1 MAYQVLARKYRPQLF
16 SDVIGQDHVTRTLLN
31 ALAQNRIAHGYIFSG
46 HRGIGKT
53 TIARILAAA
62 LNCSNAVGSPE
73 RPTEEPCRVCV
84 NCREISSASR
94 QDDSI
99 FEESHSFDVE
109 EIDAATNRGID
120 DARLLTSKIQT
131 RPTNKS
137 KYKIII
143 LDEAHQITDAAW
155 NALLKTL
162 EEPPEWAVFM
172 FATTQPEDIPQ
183 TIRSRCQHF
192 SFHAVKLDDIVGQ
205 LRFIA
210 TKEAITVDGA
220 TLTLLAEAG
229 DGSMRDALSIM
240 DQAIASA
247 PMKPSPPS
255 PATTEPGA
263 PSMTASS
270 SWVGS
275 TTDAE
280 QLHPHLEI
288 TQVRELMGS
297 VSNVVYE
304 QILQAVHANNSADVL
319 SIVGR
324 LLDAGNGAPQLARQF
339 VRYLRNTIVAKVTHL
354 APGTEATG
362 IAADL
367 LQISPEERNRAAR
380 SASLFTEEELSRFLS
395 IVLRTFDELGYRQE
409 QRFHLELGLLKLV
422 HVQRLVPIEEL
433 LSQLGAKPTSTPN
446 TTPTSLAIPSATLG
460 APSSE
465 TASSSPKVGGAAASP
480 TTAATPSSRPNPA
493 VSPSPTPSSR
503 PESAPT
509 APKNLSSR
517 PESAPFAD
525 AAERPAVPQPSLTG
539 DASPNATTQVPQGFS
554 LGSHT
559 PDKQGALAPVALT
572 GHITFNHLN
581 FAYPTGPEVLHDIT
595 LALPAGSSL
604 AIVGPTG
611 SGKSTLV
618 SLIPR
623 LYDAP
628 PNTVLLD
635 NRPVRDYPLHTLRA
649 AIGFVPQETYLF
661 STTIASN
668 IAFGTPNATESEIE
682 SAARTAHIATEVLDF
697 PRGFATLVGERGMT
711 LSGGQKQRTAIARA
725 ILRNPPILILDDALA
740 SVDTDTEEQILA
752 GLRDS
757 MQGRT
762 TILIAHRVSTARNAD
777 RIAVLVNGRIAELGT
792 HDELLARGGYYTDL
806 FEKQSLEEE
815 ILTA

>member
-62 LNCSNAVGSPE
+62 LNCSTPVGSPE
-73 RPTEEPCRVCV
+73 RPTEEPCRICV

-94 QDDSI
+94 QETSI

-162 EEPPEWAVFM
+162 EEPPDWAVFM

-205 LRFIA
+205 LRFISA
-210 TKEAITVDGA
+210 KEALTVDDS

-247 PMKPSPPS
+247 PLVDGRP
-255 PATTEPGA
+255 
-263 PSMTASS
+263 
-270 SWVGS
+270 V
-275 TTDAE
+275 
-280 QLHPHLEI
+280 LEI
-288 TQVRELMGS
+288 AQVRELMGS
-297 VSNVVYE
+297 VSNIVYE

-319 SIVGR
+319 AIVGR

-354 APGTEATG
+354 TPDSPATG

-367 LQISPEERNRAAR
+367 LQISPEERARAAR
-380 SASLFTEEELSRFLS
+380 SATLFTEEELSRFLA

-433 LSQLGAKPTSTPN
+433 LSQLGVKPTTPPN
-446 TTPTSLAIPSATLG
+446 NRPT
-460 APSSE
+460 E
-465 TASSSPKVGGAAASP
+465 
-480 TTAATPSSRPNPA
+480 
-493 VSPSPTPSSR
+493 
-503 PESAPT
+503 
-509 APKNLSSR
+509 LSSR
-517 PESAPFAD
+517 PEPASLPLPKATPPTSTPAKTLASSPFESDSSRKTPTAF
-525 AAERPAVPQPSLTG
+525 
-539 DASPNATTQVPQGFS
+539 ATPVVTATS
-554 LGSHT
+554 ST
-559 PDKQGALAPVALT
+559 DGALALADNPELAPQPLARPHLVISPVATPIHTTPIHTQDLIST
-572 GHITFNHLN
+572 PISAAADAGINLSDLHSQFIHALAAVKGQQSASEQIEDSTLRIDDNTLKIQTTCSKTMLPVLLNADAEKILKTTLRSSNFGHLKL
-581 FAYPTGPEVLHDIT
+581 EL
-595 LALPAGSSL
+595 LPALTATTPSN
-604 AIVGPTG
+604 
-611 SGKSTLV
+611 
-618 SLIPR
+618 
-623 LYDAP
+623 AP
-628 PNTVLLD
+628 KK
-635 NRPVRDYPLHTLRA
+635 HRA
-649 AIGFVPQETYLF
+649 AAAG
-661 STTIASN
+661 S
-668 IAFGTPNATESEIE
+668 ATELAEKHPIVQQ
-682 SAARTAHIATEVLDF
+682 A
-697 PRGFATLVGERGMT
+697 
-711 LSGGQKQRTAIARA
+711 KQIF
-725 ILRNPPILILDDALA
+725 
-740 SVDTDTEEQILA
+740 S
-752 GLRDS
+752 
-757 MQGRT
+757 
-762 TILIAHRVSTARNAD
+762 
-777 RIAVLVNGRIAELGT
+777 AELSNVI
-792 HDELLARGGYYTDL
+792 DLRG
-806 FEKQSLEEE
+806 KN
-815 ILTA
+815 

>member
-62 LNCSNAVGSPE
+62 LNCSTPVGSPE

-94 QDDSI
+94 QENSI

-162 EEPPEWAVFM
+162 EEPPDWAIFM

-205 LRFIA
+205 LRSIA
-210 TKEAITVDGA
+210 TKEELDVNDA

-247 PMKPSPPS
+247 PIVD
-255 PATTEPGA
+255 GR
-263 PSMTASS
+263 
-270 SWVGS
+270 
-275 TTDAE
+275 
-280 QLHPHLEI
+280 PHLEI

-319 SIVGR
+319 SVVGR

-339 VRYLRNTIVAKVTHL
+339 VRYLRNTIVAKVTGL
-354 APGTEATG
+354 SPDAEATG

-380 SASLFTEEELSRFLS
+380 SAALFTEEDLSRFLA
-395 IVLRTFDELGYRQE
+395 ITLRTFDELGYRQE

-422 HVQRLVPIEEL
+422 HVQRLIPIEDL
-433 LSQLGAKPTSTPN
+433 LSQMG
-446 TTPTSLAIPSATLG
+446 
-460 APSSE
+460 
-465 TASSSPKVGGAAASP
+465 
-480 TTAATPSSRPNPA
+480 TTATPRLN
-493 VSPSPTPSSR
+493 PTPSAAARTSSSSVSTTPRAAAPASAPVTAPTPRPTPPPSPFETDRSRKIPTASIASQPEPTR
-503 PESAPT
+503 PEPT
-509 APKNLSSR
+509 AT
-517 PESAPFAD
+517 AG
-525 AAERPAVPQPSLTG
+525 SL
-539 DASPNATTQVPQGFS
+539 
-554 LGSHT
+554 
-559 PDKQGALAPVALT
+559 ALAPTPVPEAPSGPQLVPSMPAVAEQPSSADLD
-572 GHITFNHLN
+572 L
-581 FAYPTGPEVLHDIT
+581 EVLQSVLVSA
-595 LALPAGSSL
+595 LAAVKGQQSASEQLEE
-604 AIVGPTG
+604 
-611 SGKSTLV
+611 STLKLNGNTLEIHTTLSKTMLPVILNTDAERTMKAVLREKAGTLILKFFPGVAAATAGPKKARVAV
-618 SLIPR
+618 SGSVAEMAEKHPM
-623 LYDAP
+623 
-628 PNTVLLD
+628 V
-635 NRPVRDYPLHTLRA
+635 
-649 AIGFVPQETYLF
+649 QEARRLF
-661 STTIASN
+661 SAEISN
-668 IAFGTPNATESEIE
+668 VI
-682 SAARTAHIATEVLDF
+682 D
-697 PRGFATLVGERGMT
+697 
-711 LSGGQKQRTAIARA
+711 
-725 ILRNPPILILDDALA
+725 LR
-740 SVDTDTEEQILA
+740 
-752 GLRDS
+752 
-757 MQGRT
+757 
-762 TILIAHRVSTARNAD
+762 
-777 RIAVLVNGRIAELGT
+777 
-792 HDELLARGGYYTDL
+792 
-806 FEKQSLEEE
+806 EK
-815 ILTA
+815 

>member
-210 TKEAITVDGA
+210 TKEAITVDDA

-247 PMKPSPPS
+247 PIA
-255 PATTEPGA
+255 PAAPGE
-263 PSMTASS
+263 TA
-270 SWVGS
+270 GR
-275 TTDAE
+275 
-280 QLHPHLEI
+280 PHLEI
-288 TQVRELMGS
+288 HQVRELMGS

-304 QILQAVHANNSADVL
+304 QILEAVHANNSADVL

-446 TTPTSLAIPSATLG
+446 TTPTSRAIPSATLG

-465 TASSSPKVGGAAASP
+465 TASSSPKVGGAATASTTPP
-480 TTAATPSSRPNPA
+480 TPQSRPNPA

-509 APKNLSSR
+509 APQNLSSR
-517 PESAPFAD
+517 PESAPTGVPIGRSLPEWGGVAD
-525 AAERPAVPQPSLTG
+525 AAERPAARPAQSQPQTAPLSKPVQ
-539 DASPNATTQVPQGFS
+539 DSGFS
-554 LGSHT
+554 PGASTATAGSL
-559 PDKQGALAPVALT
+559 ALAPNAAPSPIPASLPSEIHLVDLSAAADPDAPPTHDLTALHT
-572 GHITFNHLN
+572 ALIAALAAVKGQQSASEQL
-581 FAYPTGPEVLHDIT
+581 EDST
-595 LALPAGSSL
+595 LALNGNTLEIQTTLSRTMLPVVLNADAERILKTALRDANAGSLKL
-604 AIVGPTG
+604 AFLPGAPAPSSAPKKARKATSG
-611 SGKSTLV
+611 S
-618 SLIPR
+618 
-623 LYDAP
+623 
-628 PNTVLLD
+628 
-635 NRPVRDYPLHTLRA
+635 A
-649 AIGFVPQETYLF
+649 AELAEKHPMVQEARRLF
-661 STTIASN
+661 SADISN
-668 IAFGTPNATESEIE
+668 VI
-682 SAARTAHIATEVLDF
+682 D
-697 PRGFATLVGERGMT
+697 
-711 LSGGQKQRTAIARA
+711 
-725 ILRNPPILILDDALA
+725 LRNND
-740 SVDTDTEEQILA
+740 
-752 GLRDS
+752 
-757 MQGRT
+757 
-762 TILIAHRVSTARNAD
+762 
-777 RIAVLVNGRIAELGT
+777 
-792 HDELLARGGYYTDL
+792 
-806 FEKQSLEEE
+806 
-815 ILTA
+815 

>member
-62 LNCSNAVGSPE
+62 LNCSTPVGSPE

-94 QDDSI
+94 QENSV
-99 FEESHSFDVE
+99 FEESSSFDVE

-162 EEPPEWAVFM
+162 EEPPDWAIFM

-205 LRFIA
+205 LRSISI
-210 TKEAITVDGA
+210 KEELDVDDA

-247 PMKPSPPS
+247 PLVN
-255 PATTEPGA
+255 G
-263 PSMTASS
+263 
-270 SWVGS
+270 
-275 TTDAE
+275 
-280 QLHPHLEI
+280 HPHLEI

-339 VRYLRNTIVAKVTHL
+339 VRYLRNTIVAKVTGL
-354 APGTEATG
+354 APDADATG

-380 SASLFTEEELSRFLS
+380 SAALFTEEDLSRFLA
-395 IVLRTFDELGYRQE
+395 IMLRTFDELGYRQE

-422 HVQRLVPIEEL
+422 HVQRLIPIEDL
-433 LSQLGAKPTSTPN
+433 LSQMGAQPANRPS
-446 TTPTSLAIPSATLG
+446 TTPTQAKTLG
-460 APSSE
+460 APSS
-465 TASSSPKVGGAAASP
+465 
-480 TTAATPSSRPNPA
+480 
-493 VSPSPTPSSR
+493 
-503 PESAPT
+503 PT
-509 APKNLSSR
+509 APSSTKVATAAVAPPAAPR
-517 PESAPFAD
+517 PTPPPSPFEADRSRKVPTSSIAPPPDPVRSEPTPTA
-525 AAERPAVPQPSLTG
+525 
-539 DASPNATTQVPQGFS
+539 
-554 LGSHT
+554 GSM
-559 PDKQGALAPVALT
+559 ALAPDPMPDAQAGPQLVIGSMSAVA
-572 GHITFNHLN
+572 
-581 FAYPTGPEVLHDIT
+581 EVPAIDLDALQAAMVSA
-595 LALPAGSSL
+595 LAAVKGQQSASEQ
-604 AIVGPTG
+604 IED
-611 SGKSTLV
+611 STLKLNGNTLEIHT
-618 SLIPR
+618 SLSKTMLP
-623 LYDAP
+623 
-628 PNTVLLD
+628 VLINAEAEKTIKASLRGA
-635 NRPVRDYPLHTLRA
+635 NAGALLLKLVPGSPASTSTPKKERA
-649 AIGFVPQETYLF
+649 AAGGSAAEMAEKHPMVQEARRLF
-661 STTIASN
+661 SADISN
-668 IAFGTPNATESEIE
+668 VI
-682 SAARTAHIATEVLDF
+682 D
-697 PRGFATLVGERGMT
+697 
-711 LSGGQKQRTAIARA
+711 
-725 ILRNPPILILDDALA
+725 
-740 SVDTDTEEQILA
+740 
-752 GLRDS
+752 LRD
-757 MQGRT
+757 
-762 TILIAHRVSTARNAD
+762 
-777 RIAVLVNGRIAELGT
+777 
-792 HDELLARGGYYTDL
+792 
-806 FEKQSLEEE
+806 K
-815 ILTA
+815 